1 MTAARPHGGGSS
13 PVAIVTGS
21 NGGIGSAICRQL
33 AKTGHR
39 VVGVDTVGNPDS
51 GSWTVE
57 THLLDVTAPEP
68 VRATVDGIADRF
80 RRIDV
85 LVNCA
90 GTAHRGSFAGTTAA
104 EFMID
109 VESSLLGTFLMSQSV
124 VFPHMESAR
133 AGRIVNIASISGK
146 TGGTGPVSPDG
157 SAGRSGPGY
166 AAAKAGVINLT
177 RWMARDVGRLG
188 ITCNTV
194 APGPI
199 QTVLTAGHSYDV
211 GDIPLGRQG
220 TAEEVAD
227 AVAWLASAGA
237 GYVSGTV
244 VDVDGGLVRT

>member
-1 MTAARPHGGGSS
+1 MTAAVTACS

-21 NGGIGSAICRQL
+21 NGGIGWAICRQL
-33 AKTGHR
+33 AKGGHR
-39 VVGVDTVGNPDS
+39 VVGVDRVENPDPE
-51 GSWTVE
+51 SWTVE
-57 THLLDVTAPEP
+57 THVLDVTAPDQ
-68 VRATVDGIADRF
+68 VRAVVDGVADRF

-90 GTAHRGSFAGTTAA
+90 GTAHRGSFAGTTAM
-104 EFMID
+104 EFMTD
-109 VESSLLGTFLMSQSV
+109 VESSLLGTFLMSQAV

-177 RWMARDVGRLG
+177 RWVARDVGRLG
-188 ITCNTV
+188 ITCNAV

-199 QTVLTAGHSYDV
+199 RTVLTAGHAYDV

-220 TAEEVAD
+220 TVDEVAD
-227 AVAWLASAGA
+227 AVAWLTSSGA

-244 VDVDGGLVRT
+244 VDVDGGLVRA

>member
-1 MTAARPHGGGSS
+1 MT

-33 AKTGHR
+33 GKTGHR
-39 VVGVDTVGNPDS
+39 VVGVDRVENPES
-51 GSWTVE
+51 GSWALE
-57 THLLDVTAPEP
+57 THVLDVTAPDR
-68 VRATVDGIADRF
+68 VREVVDGIGDRF
-80 RRIDV
+80 GRIDV

-104 EFMID
+104 EFMAD
-109 VESSLLGTFLMSQSV
+109 VESSLLGTFLMSQAV

-146 TGGTGPVSPDG
+146 TGGTGPVRPDG

-199 QTVLTAGHSYDV
+199 RTLLTAGHAYDI

-227 AVAWLASAGA
+227 AVGWLASTGA

-244 VDVDGGLVRT
+244 VDVDGGLVRA

>member
-1 MTAARPHGGGSS
+1 MTAGPVGVGTA

-21 NGGIGSAICRQL
+21 NGGIGAAICRQL
-33 AKTGHR
+33 TKTGHR
-39 VVGVDTVGNPDS
+39 VVGVDRVQSSDS
-51 GSWTVE
+51 GSWALE
-57 THLLDVTAPEP
+57 TQVLDVTAPDR
-68 VRATVDGIADRF
+68 VREVVDGIADRF
-80 RRIDV
+80 GRIDV

-90 GTAHRGSFAGTTAA
+90 GTAHRGSFAGTTAT
-104 EFMID
+104 EFMTD
-109 VESSLLGTFLMSQSV
+109 VESSLLGTFLMSQAV

-199 QTVLTAGHSYDV
+199 QTGLTAGHSYDV
-211 GDIPLGRQG
+211 GGIPLGRLG

-227 AVAWLASAGA
+227 AVGWLASTGA

-244 VDVDGGLVRT
+244 VDVDGGLVRA

>member
-1 MTAARPHGGGSS
+1 VTPGPVDAA

-33 AKTGHR
+33 AKAGHR
-39 VVGVDTVGNPDS
+39 VVGVDRVGNPDS
-51 GSWTVE
+51 GSWALE
-57 THLLDVTAPEP
+57 THVLDVTAPEQ
-68 VRATVDGIADRF
+68 VREVVDGIAARF
-80 RRIDV
+80 GRIDV

-90 GTAHRGSFAGTTAA
+90 GTAHRGSFAGTTAK
-104 EFMID
+104 EFMAD
-109 VESSLLGTFLMSQSV
+109 VESSLLGTFLMSQAV

-133 AGRIVNIASISGK
+133 TGRIVNIASISGK

-177 RWMARDVGRLG
+177 RWIARDVGRLG

-199 QTVLTAGHSYDV
+199 QTVLTAGHAYEV
-211 GDIPLGRQG
+211 GDIPLGRHG

-227 AVAWLASAGA
+227 AVAWLASTGA

-244 VDVDGGLVRT
+244 VDVDGGLVRA